1 MSQEN
6 VEILRRGYE
15 GYNRTGEFE
24 LELFDPDGVWDN
36 SNAVFDP
43 AVYRGLD
50 GVREFLSSLR
60 DMWKQVRLEPEE
72 FIVVDENRVIVPTRI
87 VSTGR
92 EDVQTIAHNAN
103 LFTLRG
109 GKITY
114 AKAFQTKAD
123 ALEAAGLRE

>member
-43 AVYRGLD
+43 AVYRGVD
-50 GVREFLSSLR
+50 GVREFLSWLR
-60 DMWKQVRLEPEE
+60 EMWKQVRLEPEE
-72 FIVVDENRVIVPTRI
+72 FIVVDEDRVIVPTRI

-103 LFTLRG
+103 LFTLRD

-114 AKAFQTKAD
+114 VKAFQTKAE